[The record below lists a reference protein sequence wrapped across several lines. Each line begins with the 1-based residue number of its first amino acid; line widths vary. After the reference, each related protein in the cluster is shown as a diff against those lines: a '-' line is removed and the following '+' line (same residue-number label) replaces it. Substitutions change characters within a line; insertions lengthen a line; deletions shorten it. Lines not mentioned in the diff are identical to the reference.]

1 MNNQGSCN
9 HSWAVER
16 RAGAAV
22 WTFTSGATRDMKHY
36 AATDEGIAS
45 EESN

>member
-1 MNNQGSCN
+1 MYLVKCQRT
-9 HSWAVER
+9 VER

-22 WTFTSGATRDMKHY
+22 WTFTSGATGAMKPY
-36 AATDEGIAS
+36 AATDIGIAS